1 MRTKDEL
8 LTELGKA
15 ILDAP
20 DRTQELALLNIGEA
34 LIDIRDIHHG
44 VLIELTRMTDRLDVI
59 KDNIWDS
66 RGK

>member
-15 ILDAP
+15 ILEAS

-34 LIDIRDIHHG
+34 LIDIRDI
-44 VLIELTRMTDRLDVI
+44 LFELDVTI
-59 KDNIWDS
+59 GNVGTTLEDIETKIG
-66 RGK
+66 R